1 MALTTSTYPAMGGT
15 VDNTSAATFIP
26 EIWSDEIIAAYQKS
40 LVMAN
45 LVKKI
50 SMNGKKGDTINVP
63 KPVRGQAHA
72 KAENVAVTIQQD
84 TEGEVVINIDQHWEY
99 SRLIEDITS
108 KQALSSLR
116 SFYTE
121 DAGYALAVQVDTTL
135 FNRGTE
141 FGDGTYAVAPD
152 NTGADWANSNVYFC
166 DASATVAGSLA
177 SYAVDTV
184 AVTDLFTDLGFRQLI
199 QKMDDADV
207 PMDGRSFVIPPSLA
221 AEIRGIDR
229 YVSTDFVNSGKVP
242 GGKIGELYGVDIHV
256 STNCPVLEA
265 AAQNT
270 ANANDVK
277 GAFLLHKDTVTHAEQ
292 MGVRTQSQY
301 KQEFL
306 ADLFTADTLYGTKV
320 LRPESGFIMAVNG

>member
-1 MALTTSTYPAMGGT
+1 MALTTSTYPAMGGA

-26 EIWSDEIIAAYQKS
+26 EIWSDEILASYQKS

-50 SMNGKKGDTINVP
+50 SMNGKKGDTIHVP
-63 KPVRGQAHA
+63 KPVRGTAHA
-72 KAENVAVTIQQD
+72 KAENTAVTIQQD
-84 TEGEVVINIDQHWEY
+84 TESEVVISIDQHWEY
-99 SRLIEDITS
+99 SRLIEDITA

-141 FGDGTYAVAPD
+141 FGNGTYASAPD
-152 NTGADWANSNVYFC
+152 GTGADWVNSNVYFC
-166 DASATVAGSLA
+166 DASAGTAGSLV

-184 AVTDLFTDLGFRQLI
+184 VTGDLFTDLGFRQLI
-199 QKMDDADV
+199 KLMDDADV

-229 YVSTDFVNSGKVP
+229 YVSSDFVNSGKVP
-242 GGKIGELYGVDIHV
+242 GGKIGELYGVDIMV
-256 STNCPVLEA
+256 STNCPELETA
-265 AAQNT
+265 AA
-270 ANANDVK
+270 NAVGGSIK
-277 GAFLLHKDTVTHAEQ
+277 GAFLIHRDTICHAEQ
-292 MGVRTQSQY
+292 MGVRSQSQY

-306 ADLFTADTLYGTKV
+306 ADLFTADTIYGTKV
-320 LRPESGFIMAVNG
+320 LRPESGFVMAVNA